1 MIVVLRPSRRGND
14 VSTGRPLV
22 YLDQSHISYVFGAQG
37 PTGPTR
43 RFTDLRPWL
52 DAQASAGRLCFSLAH
67 IHECEAWLA
76 PECDEFLRWLDD
88 APVRWVKPVTEL
100 YAIDEREAVLRA
112 AGLPAGA
119 ERTTTSFLRAVSPNW
134 SVDAFGGALASV
146 SRPSDA
152 VRALRRQ
159 PNAQRRLRSWMPATI
174 EEIQRDRAQAKSAG
188 HEGPALR
195 QLLDEKWSRGLTT
208 RASAV
213 YGEMVQEA
221 LASFGHPDIALAE
234 VSHDTVVERVRTAWL
249 DGEDVFRCHRLARAF
264 LDGLE
269 DSTRAV
275 DPQSKQTGRR
285 FGSGAWDL
293 AHAIMGGTSCE
304 VFTCDRLTADIIG
317 EARRAFGFGAPMSV
331 REGTVDEFVERLLCV

>member
-1 MIVVLRPSRRGND
+1 MSAPS
-14 VSTGRPLV
+14 LV
-22 YLDQSHISYVFGAQG
+22 YLDQSHVSYIFGARAPEG
-37 PTGPTR
+37 NVH
-43 RFTDLRPWL
+43 RFTALRPWL
-52 DAQASAGRLCFSLAH
+52 DELASAGRLCFSLAH
-67 IHECEAWLA
+67 LHECEAWLA

-100 YAIDEREAVLRA
+100 YATDERAAVRRA
-112 AGLPAGA
+112 AGLPADA
-119 ERTTTSFLRAVSPNW
+119 ERTTTSFLRAVSPAW
-134 SVDAFGGALASV
+134 SADTLGAALASV

-152 VRALRRQ
+152 VRALRDT
-159 PNAQRRLRSWMPATI
+159 PNDQRRLRSWMPATI
-174 EEIQRDRAQAKSAG
+174 EEIQRDRGQAKRAG
-188 HEGPALR
+188 HEGLALR

-213 YGEMVQEA
+213 YREMVQEA
-221 LASFGHPDIALAE
+221 LASFGHADIALCE

-249 DGEDVFRCHRLARAF
+249 DGEDVFRCHRLVRAF

-269 DSTRAV
+269 GSTRAV
-275 DPQSKQTGRR
+275 VPQSKQTGRR

-317 EARRAFGFGAPMSV
+317 EGRRVFGFPAPMSV
-331 REGTVDEFVERLLCV
+331 REGTVDEFVERLLRV